1 MKVTIKKTFVDE
13 NGTSFLKG
21 RVLDVTDDVAKK
33 LSLNGIIDVIES
45 EEKPAKRVKKTK
57 E

>member
-33 LSLNGIIDVIES
+33 LSSNGIIDVIES
-45 EEKPAKRVKKTK
+45 EEKPAKRIKKFK

>member
-45 EEKPAKRVKKTK
+45 EEKPAKRIKKTK